1 LGRMRRQGGQVAIRS
16 APEAGTEVELRMP
29 VTRP

>member
-1 LGRMRRQGGQVAIRS
+1 MRRQGGQVAIRS

-29 VTRP
+29 VARA